1 MSKESN
7 RDFKDA
13 DVPSILPASYSS
25 IAMETKKGSTSFL
38 GFASNPFA
46 SSDQRVA
53 MMANFST
60 SYNVVTIGYALHVLE
75 HDESFREIEGRK
87 FGESLCSSIFILGVI
102 VGQLAGGS
110 LGDAIQR
117 HNALLI
123 MMSLQVIA
131 AFGSMLVPD
140 PSTRIGNVSFYEI
153 LSLWRLLLGIGCGGV
168 YPLAAT
174 MAVESSKTEE
184 ERGKLVALTFSTQG
198 IGFLSVPLL
207 TRALLYV
214 FTEESV
220 HWIWRVILGAG
231 CLPGILIFVL
241 VMVTY
246 EQFTTQDFFNI
257 SSNTSQQQCIG
268 TNHIENRKNSSFI
281 PLEVGVKFCSAESLP
296 LMSQYSPHTSQNR
309 REKHTSSIVTS
320 ILQEDKLIRK
330 LSCTALCWFILDA
343 IFYGNTLFTPLV
355 LEKAF
360 GTRESINDSMRDAI
374 ILSSIALPGYYV
386 SVLTI
391 GYQTPIWVQSQGFLL
406 MCLLYGL
413 LGLNFDYLANAN
425 KSFLLLLYG
434 LTFFFSNYGPN
445 TTTFMLPSLTFSP
458 GCRSTLNGICAAC
471 GKMGALAG
479 ATLFVHIAAKFGDV
493 GVMFLCS
500 GLSLMGLFFT
510 RYGVDSVSYLKR
522 KRSCSSLISISEENA

>member
-1 MSKESN
+1 
-7 RDFKDA
+7 
-13 DVPSILPASYSS
+13 
-25 IAMETKKGSTSFL
+25 
-38 GFASNPFA
+38 
-46 SSDQRVA
+46 
-53 MMANFST
+53 
-60 SYNVVTIGYALHVLE
+60 
-75 HDESFREIEGRK
+75 
-87 FGESLCSSIFILGVI
+87 
-102 VGQLAGGS
+102 
-110 LGDAIQR
+110 
-117 HNALLI
+117 
-123 MMSLQVIA
+123 
-131 AFGSMLVPD
+131 
-140 PSTRIGNVSFYEI
+140 
-153 LSLWRLLLGIGCGGV
+153 
-168 YPLAAT
+168 
-174 MAVESSKTEE
+174 
-184 ERGKLVALTFSTQG
+184 
-198 IGFLSVPLL
+198 
-207 TRALLYV
+207 
-214 FTEESV
+214 
-220 HWIWRVILGAG
+220 
-231 CLPGILIFVL
+231 
-241 VMVTY
+241 
-246 EQFTTQDFFNI
+246 
-257 SSNTSQQQCIG
+257 
-268 TNHIENRKNSSFI
+268 
-281 PLEVGVKFCSAESLP
+281 
-296 LMSQYSPHTSQNR
+296 
-309 REKHTSSIVTS
+309 
-320 ILQEDKLIRK
+320 LQEDKLIRK